1 LNIFD
6 KFYMAVSPQRA
17 LKREVARTR
26 LSVLQSFKNSG
37 YDQSGA
43 SRKKKSMK
51 GWRANSKSPQEDID
65 YNLDILRQ
73 RSRDLFMS
81 APLATSAIKTNR
93 TNVVGAGLKLKSRI
107 DFSTLGITQEQAQ
120 EWEIQ
125 TEKEFALWA
134 ESKWCDSQRLNDFYE
149 LQQIALMSWLLNGD
163 CFGIVRQDD
172 TTKWMPYGLRIH
184 LVEADRVCNQTMFT
198 QVTSFLP
205 AKPNVIG
212 TNKQNDN
219 PIYNGVEVDK
229 KSGAVVAYWI
239 CNFYPQSLINLG
251 AKKEWVRIEA
261 HGKKTGNPNILHL
274 MEQERCEQYRGV
286 PYLAPVIEALKQISR
301 YTEAELTSA
310 VIQSFFTAFIYVD
323 DKSNK
328 GDIPFDDVMPQE
340 EQVEDKVTDP
350 NSYELGA
357 GTINVLG
364 PGEKVEMADPK
375 RPASGFEGFVTS
387 LAKLIGAALELPVEL
402 LLKSFMASY
411 SASRAA
417 LLEAWKAFR
426 MRRKWFANDFTQPV
440 YQIWLA
446 EAVAR
451 GRIKAPG
458 FFNDPLIRKA
468 WCSAEWVGPAQGQ
481 IDPVKEVDAAILR
494 IDRGISTHERETYE
508 LTGGNWDDNIAQL
521 KKENE
526 LLAAARK
533 PLQPKT
539 EGVAPFGEQKQ
550 NNSG

>member
-1 LNIFD
+1 MNIID

-26 LSVLQSFKNSG
+26 LSVLSSFKNSG

-65 YNLDILRQ
+65 CNLDILRQ

-107 DFSTLGITQEQAQ
+107 DFNTLGITQEQAQ

-163 CFGIVRQDD
+163 CFGIVKQEDVTR
-172 TTKWMPYGLRIH
+172 WMPYSLRIH
-184 LVEADRVCNQTMFT
+184 LIEADRVCNQTTFT
-198 QVTSFLP
+198 QVASFLP
-205 AKPNVIG
+205 AKSSVIG
-212 TNKQNDN
+212 VNEKNKN

-229 KSGAVVAYWI
+229 DTGAVIAYWI
-239 CNFYPQSLINLG
+239 CNFYPQSTLNLG
-251 AKKEWVRIEA
+251 AKREWVRIEA
-261 HGKKTGNPNILHL
+261 HGKNTGNPNVLHL

-310 VIQSFFTAFIYVD
+310 VIQSFFTAFITVD
-323 DKSNK
+323 DPASK
-328 GDIPFDDVMPQE
+328 GDIPFGDVMPQE
-340 EQVEDKVTDP
+340 DQVEDKTTDP

-375 RPASGFEGFVTS
+375 RPSSGFEGFVTS

-426 MRRKWFANDFTQPV
+426 MRRKWFANDFTQPI
-440 YQIWLA
+440 YEIWLA

-481 IDPVKEVDAAILR
+481 IDPVKEVEAAILR

-526 LLAAARK
+526 LLAAARE
-533 PLQPKT
+533 PLQQKT
-539 EGVAPFGEQKQ
+539 EGVNPFGKQK
-550 NNSG
+550 NNSSV